1 MVQRLHHSLFLVLAM
16 MLAIGTGVIAPSAA
30 AAPAQ
35 APAAATGP
43 FRYFAETGHNIA
55 TRVKTFYEANGDV
68 PIFGVPLTE
77 VIREGELSVQYFE
90 RAKIELHPEF
100 EPEWYVSLAQVG
112 RMAMEGKADPAFV
125 PVGEGAP
132 DANTTYFPESGHNVR
147 FGFREYWRANGGVR
161 VFGYPLSE
169 EFSEVSPDDGQTY
182 TVQYFE
188 RAKFEYHPEL
198 SRPIQLAR
206 LGLLALERSGQPASV
221 REPALEIALLSSATT
236 GYRGSITERVNNI
249 ARAARRMNGQVI
261 AAGATF
267 SFNESLGPAGPEEGY
282 VEGYAIVNGRL
293 EKVYGGGICQ
303 VSTTM
308 YRAVFLAGLDIVERR
323 NHSFVINFYENID
336 GFDATVFAPYT
347 DFMWRNDTGGPVY
360 MYASTNPDAATV
372 TFALY
377 GYNDGRVTKMVG
389 PTRTSVTKEG
399 KPYWQYDKTMARGQV
414 IQLVHGRPGM
424 TVAMQRVVTTANGTA
439 IHNDKLN
446 SNYKPWED
454 FYVYGPGVAP
464 PAGVNILPPK

>member
-1 MVQRLHHSLFLVLAM
+1 MRQSLHRRLVPALATL
-16 MLAIGTGVIAPSAA
+16 LAIGTGVVAPRAA
-30 AAPAQ
+30 AAPAA
-35 APAAATGP
+35 APGP

-55 TRVKTFYEANGDV
+55 LRVKTFFEANGDV
-68 PIFGVPLTE
+68 PLFGLPLTE
-77 VIREGELSVQYFE
+77 VIREGDLDVQYFE
-90 RAKIELHPEF
+90 RAKVELHPEF
-100 EPEWYVSLAQVG
+100 EPEWYVSLSQVG
-112 RMAMEGKADPAFV
+112 RMAMEGKTDPAFA
-125 PVGEGAP
+125 PVAEGVP

-147 FGFREYWRANGGVR
+147 FGFREFWRTNGGVR

-169 EFSEVSPDDGQTY
+169 EFSEISSDDGQSY

-188 RAKFEYHPEL
+188 RAKFEFHPES

-206 LGLLALERSGQPASV
+206 LGLQALDRSGQPASV
-221 REPALEIALLSSATT
+221 REPAREIALLSTATT
-236 GYRGSITERVNNI
+236 GYRGSIAERVNNI

-261 AAGATF
+261 SSGATF
-267 SFNESLGPAGPEEGY
+267 SFNEALGPAGPEEGY
-282 VEGYAIVNGRL
+282 VEGYAIVGGRL

-308 YRAVFLAGLDIVERR
+308 YRAVFLAGLDLVERR
-323 NHSFVINFYENID
+323 NHSYVINFYENID

-347 DFMWRNDTGGPVY
+347 DFKWRNDTGGPVY

-372 TFALY
+372 TFSLY

-389 PTRTSVTKEG
+389 PNRTSVTKEG
-399 KPYWQYDKTMARGQV
+399 RPYWQYDKTMGRGAV

-424 TVAMQRVVTTANGTA
+424 TVAMQRVVTSANGSTL
-439 IHNDKLN
+439 HNDKLN

-454 FYVYGPGVAP
+454 FYVYGPGVTP
-464 PAGVNILPPK
+464 PAGVNILPAK